1 MKQENLRELRGIS
14 DFVRRTVTKHRGKAM
29 KKLSLLLII
38 VLLVLGSSS
47 CGRPTPTPEVAPTL
61 QGKSILMI
69 IAHQDFRDEEYKEPR
84 QIFEAKGATVTVASS
99 SLEVAKG
106 ALGAQVKPD
115 LLLKDVA
122 VSDYDA
128 IVFVGGPGAQE
139 YWDDPVAH
147 AVAQEAVAQGKVLA
161 AICIAPATLAKAGVL
176 KGKKATVF
184 PSEVEELKAC
194 GADYTGASVER
205 DGLIITANGPKAT
218 VEFAEEIAKALEEQD

>member
-1 MKQENLRELRGIS
+1 
-14 DFVRRTVTKHRGKAM
+14 M
-29 KKLSLLLII
+29 KKLSLLLIVV
-38 VLLVLGSSS
+38 VLILGSSA
-47 CGRPTPTPEVAPTL
+47 CGKPTPTPAAAPTL

-69 IAHQDFRDEEYKEPR
+69 IAQRDFRDEEYQEPR
-84 QIFEAKGATVTVASS
+84 RIFEARRATVTVASS

-115 LLLKDVA
+115 LLLKDTA
-122 VSDYDA
+122 VGDYDA

-147 AVAQEAVAQGKVLA
+147 AVAQEAVAQSKVLA

-176 KGKKATVF
+176 QGKKATVF
-184 PSEVEELKAC
+184 SSEAKTLKAG

-205 DGLIITANGPKAT
+205 DGLIITANGPKAAAA
-218 VEFAEEIAKALEEQD
+218 FAEEIAKALEE

>member
-1 MKQENLRELRGIS
+1 
-14 DFVRRTVTKHRGKAM
+14 M

-38 VLLVLGSSS
+38 FLLILGSSA

-69 IAHQDFRDEEYKEPR
+69 IAHRDFRDEEYKEPR
-84 QIFEAKGATVTVASS
+84 RIFEARGATVTVASS

-106 ALGAQVKPD
+106 MLGAQVKPD
-115 LLLKDVA
+115 LLLKDVTVA
-122 VSDYDA
+122 DYDA
-128 IVFVGGPGAQE
+128 IVFVGGSGARE

-147 AVAQEAVAQGKVLA
+147 TVAQEAVAQGKVLA

-184 PSEVEELKAC
+184 SSEVKALEAG
-194 GADYTGASVER
+194 GANYTGASVER
-205 DGLIITANGPKAT
+205 DGLIITANGPKAAT
-218 VEFAEEIAKALEEQD
+218 RFAEEIAKALEQQ

>member
-1 MKQENLRELRGIS
+1 
-14 DFVRRTVTKHRGKAM
+14 M
-29 KKLSLLLII
+29 KKMLLLAMIA
-38 VLLVLGSSS
+38 LLVLGSSA
-47 CGRPTPTPEVAPTL
+47 CGKPTPTSEAAPTL

-69 IAHQDFRDEEYKEPR
+69 IAHRDFRDEEYKEPR
-84 QIFEAKGATVTVASS
+84 QIFEARGGTVSVASS

-122 VSDYDA
+122 VDGYDA

-176 KGKKATVF
+176 QGKRATVF
-184 PSEVEELKAC
+184 SSEAGELKAR
-194 GADYTGASVER
+194 GANYTGASVER
-205 DGLIITANGPKAT
+205 DGLIITANGPKAA
-218 VEFAEEIAKALEEQD
+218 VEFAEEIAKALEEWD

>member
-1 MKQENLRELRGIS
+1 
-14 DFVRRTVTKHRGKAM
+14 M
-29 KKLSLLLII
+29 KKLSLLVI
-38 VLLVLGSSS
+38 VLLILGSSA
-47 CGRPTPTPEVAPTL
+47 CGRPTPTPEAAPTL

-69 IAHQDFRDEEYKEPR
+69 IAQRDFRDEEYQEPR
-84 QIFEAKGATVTVASS
+84 RIFEARRATVTVASS

-115 LLLKDVA
+115 LLLKDV
-122 VSDYDA
+122 VVGDYDA

-184 PSEVEELKAC
+184 SSEKETLRTC

-205 DGLIITANGPKAT
+205 DGLIITANGPKAAT
-218 VEFAEEIAKALEEQD
+218 GFAEEIAKALEE

>member
-1 MKQENLRELRGIS
+1 
-14 DFVRRTVTKHRGKAM
+14 M
-29 KKLSLLLII
+29 KKLFLLLII
-38 VLLVLGSSS
+38 VVLILGSSA
-47 CGRPTPTPEVAPTL
+47 CGRLTPTPEAEPPL

-69 IAHQDFRDEEYKEPR
+69 IAHQNFRDEEYQEPR
-84 QIFEAKGATVTVASS
+84 QIFEARGAKITVASS

-115 LLLKDVA
+115 LLLKDAA
-122 VSDYDA
+122 VGDYDA

-147 AVAQEAVAQGKVLA
+147 VIAQEAVAEGKVLA

-184 PSEVEELKAC
+184 SSEAGALKAG
-194 GADYTGASVER
+194 GANYTGASVER
-205 DGLIITANGPKAT
+205 DGLIITANGPQAAA
-218 VEFAEEIAKALEEQD
+218 EFAEEIAKALGD

>member
-1 MKQENLRELRGIS
+1 
-14 DFVRRTVTKHRGKAM
+14 M

-38 VLLVLGSSS
+38 VLILGSSA
-47 CGRPTPTPEVAPTL
+47 CGKPTPTPEAAPTL

-69 IAHQDFRDEEYKEPR
+69 LPHRDFRDEEYREPR
-84 QIFEAKGATVTVASS
+84 RIFEGKGATITVASS

-122 VSDYDA
+122 VGDYDA
-128 IVFVGGPGAQE
+128 IVFIGGPGAQE

-176 KGKKATVF
+176 QGKKATTF
-184 PSEVEELKAC
+184 SSEVEELKAY
-194 GADYTGASVER
+194 GANYTGASVER
-205 DGLIITANGPKAT
+205 DGLIVTANGPQAAA
-218 VEFAEEIAKALEEQD
+218 EFAEEIAKALGE